1 VDLTPK
7 LDENLMYFFQLSS
20 DLVGRKR
27 IQHPMTFM
35 DAFTCDTW
43 LSLSLV
49 HWENTPISH
58 EKVAVDVSMN
68 PNGVLILLPPH

>member
-1 VDLTPK
+1 
-7 LDENLMYFFQLSS
+7 
-20 DLVGRKR
+20 VGRKR

-49 HWENTPISH
+49 HWENTPISQ
-58 EKVAVDVSMN
+58 EKVAVDASMN
-68 PNGVLILLPPH
+68 PNGVLILFPPH